1 MRGVPDCRWVRS
13 WFVIPAMGV
22 ACGGA
27 AVALGMSPVLAITGA
42 AIAAVI
48 RVRAGESPAALT
60 GAVLAPLLAIASF
73 ADAGG
78 ELPRAAIALAA
89 AAWTLTELAREDGA
103 PRAAVLPA
111 VIAGVLDPSF
121 IGLVAIAGA
130 RLVTAPGPEPEP
142 EREPNRE
149 PERVPDRSIAVQTI
163 RITSRGG
170 SPASGEPRPRWALAV
185 PVAGVLAIVLAVVAG
200 TVWPA
205 LGVRWFGSVAQP
217 SSLARVAALAGATL
231 GPLTAVAALAGL
243 GDLVRVRLAELALGA
258 AIAGAVLVDL
268 RSGALGPATIGLA
281 ALLAGLA
288 IVRLAAMIRLASG
301 QAIAA
306 ATIGVLVIVPP
317 AWTAIAHRS
326 AAAHIAH
333 ASR

>member
-1 MRGVPDCRWVRS
+1 VRS

-27 AVALGMSPVLAITGA
+27 AVALGVTPVLAVTGA

-78 ELPRAAIALAA
+78 ALPRAAIAFAA
-89 AAWTLTELAREDGA
+89 AAWTLTELAREDGS
-103 PRAAVLPA
+103 PLVAVLPA
-111 VIAGVLDPSF
+111 AIAGILDPSF
-121 IGLVAIAGA
+121 VGLLAIAGA
-130 RLVTAPGPEPEP
+130 RLVTAPGPA
-142 EREPNRE
+142 
-149 PERVPDRSIAVQTI
+149 PDRSLPVPTI
-163 RITSRGG
+163 EVTPPGG
-170 SPASGEPRPRWALAV
+170 SLARPRWAVAV
-185 PVAGVLAIVLAVVAG
+185 PLAGVLAIVLAALAG

-205 LGVRWFGSVAQP
+205 FGLRWFGTVAQP
-217 SSLARVAALAGATL
+217 GSAARVAAIAGATL

-243 GDLVRVRLAELALGA
+243 GDLGRARLAELALGA
-258 AIAGAVLVDL
+258 AIAGAILVDL
-268 RSGALGPATIGLA
+268 RAGAVGPATIGLA

-288 IVRLAAMIRLASG
+288 IVRLAAMIRLPSG

-306 ATIGVLVIVPP
+306 ATIGVLVIIPP
-317 AWTAIAHRS
+317 TWTAVAHRS
-326 AAAHIAH
+326 TAAHIAR